1 MEEKKSS
8 VLRDAAEN
16 IKLGLKAMWASF
28 SPVVRA
34 AIISGAVNFLLG
46 FGFAAWVLP

>member
-1 MEEKKSS
+1 MKIPTWIT
-8 VLRDAAEN
+8 DAAEN
-16 IKLGLKAMWASF
+16 IGMGLKAMWAGF

-34 AIISGAVNFLLG
+34 SIVCTCVGFVLG